1 MFNDILKGV
10 TLKLKVI
17 GGLIIF
23 ILLLALLSMIY
34 AWYTERNKPQLVKT
48 EYVTVEKVKEVE
60 KWKKVYVPGPNMLV
74 TIPRET
80 ITTEMNMPPWFIGD
94 SNEHAIS
101 SGVIPPYKGKTNV
114 IGTLN
119 TKTGKGNIIAKQVPL
134 PLLGFVNEK
143 KLYGKVGMSTN
154 SEIQATVG
162 GQWNFVR
169 TGNFE
174 YGFFAEGR
182 GYFEQGNT
190 NSGNRDNAELI
201 GGIVITY

>member
-1 MFNDILKGV
+1 MLKGILEGV
-10 TLKLKVI
+10 TLKLKMI
-17 GGLIIF
+17 GGLVIF

-34 AWYTERNKPQLVKT
+34 AWYTEKNKPQLVTTKF
-48 EYVTVEKVKEVE
+48 ETVEKIKEVI
-60 KWKKVYVPGPNMLV
+60 KWKPVYVPGPNILM

-80 ITTEMNMPPWFIGD
+80 ITTEMDMPPWFIGD
-94 SNEHAIS
+94 SNEQAIS

-119 TKTGKGNIIAKQVPL
+119 TKTGKGNIIAKRVPL

-143 KLYGKVGMSTN
+143 KLYGKIGMSTN
-154 SEIQATVG
+154 SEIQATAG

-169 TGNFE
+169 TGNIE

-182 GYFEQGNT
+182 GYFDQGNT